1 MILSARQ
8 DVVFSNNYSEEE
20 DVHAKVRDALDLP
33 NKPGTTLYKY
43 KRSRFVDL
51 GSETGSER
59 KSPTLTL
66 DLFNQL
72 SASQVEKNKKKS
84 CKQKCCSKKP
94 ALLLAESDSE
104 DELDHLEMKLNV
116 FFARE

>member
-8 DVVFSNNYSEEE
+8 DVVFSNNFSDEE

-33 NKPGTTLYKY
+33 RKPGTTLHKY

-51 GSETGSER
+51 DSETGSER
-59 KSPTLTL
+59 KSPTL

-72 SASQVEKNKKKS
+72 SASQIEQRNKKKS
-84 CKQKCCSKKP
+84 CKPKCCKKKP

>member
-8 DVVFSNNYSEEE
+8 DIVFSNNYSDEEE
-20 DVHAKVRDALDLP
+20 DPNAKVRDALDLP

-43 KRSRFVDL
+43 KRSRLADL
-51 GSETGSER
+51 VSGAGSEK

-72 SASQVEKNKKKS
+72 SAS
-84 CKQKCCSKKP
+84 
-94 ALLLAESDSE
+94 
-104 DELDHLEMKLNV
+104 
-116 FFARE
+116 

>member
-8 DVVFSNNYSEEE
+8 DVVFSNNYSDEE

-33 NKPGTTLYKY
+33 NKPGMTLHKY
-43 KRSRFVDL
+43 KRSRLVDL
-51 GSETGSER
+51 VSETGSER
-59 KSPTLTL
+59 KSPTL

-72 SASQVEKNKKKS
+72 SASQIEKNKKKGL
-84 CKQKCCSKKP
+84 KAKCCKKKK
-94 ALLLAESDSE
+94 ALSLVESDSE
-104 DELDHLEMKLNV
+104 DELDHLEMKLNW